1 MSGREDTPR
10 TGEDTPRTGED
21 TPRTDGGARGG
32 GEREPAARAL
42 ERRYRWLLSWYPRAY
57 REANEDELLGVA
69 LARSEAGQRWP
80 ELGEAVNL
88 VASGT
93 GERFAGLLR
102 RHDQRDTAA
111 VLAVVGP
118 ILLAAA
124 AVRALM
130 PPLQELPPNL
140 FRLAHLGASDV
151 APQRMPAVALALA
164 AWWVLVA
171 LTGMLRWRRSVA
183 IGACLGLA
191 GQVALLAFAVSAGD
205 GALMVLWEV
214 VVALVTAASALGSL
228 RGEERPLSWWAVLPL
243 TAAAVILAGWP
254 AVEARAVR
262 YTSVTANSGRI
273 SDSLSG
279 NEGWLSDG
287 LFAVILV
294 LLVAA
299 IVALR
304 PAVRRRAL
312 VLLLPAFVTTAL
324 ACWGFRGWA
333 PSGTP
338 FGPLMLSPLQ
348 WHLLVLVPAIGVAAC
363 FTGLRVYER
372 WLRRRALRPQEQG
385 LYHEHL
391 S

>member
-10 TGEDTPRTGED
+10 PGEDTPRTG
-21 TPRTDGGARGG
+21 GGARRA
-32 GEREPAARAL
+32 GEREPAGRAL

-69 LARSEAGQRWP
+69 LARSEPGQRWP
-80 ELGEAVNL
+80 EVGEAVNL
-88 VASGT
+88 IVSGT

-102 RHDQRDTAA
+102 QHDQRDTAA

-118 ILLAAA
+118 ILLAAT
-124 AVRALM
+124 AVRALVT
-130 PPLQELPPNL
+130 PLQERPPSL
-140 FRLAHLGASDV
+140 FRPANFGLGLV
-151 APQRMPAVALALA
+151 EPQRLPAVALTLT

-171 LTGMLRWRRSVA
+171 LAAMLCWRRIVA

-191 GQVALLAFAVSAGD
+191 GQVALLAFAVSGGD
-205 GALMVLWEV
+205 GALMVLWWEV
-214 VVALVTAASALGSL
+214 AVALVTTASALGSL
-228 RGEERPLSWWAVLPL
+228 RSEERPLSWWAVLPL

-254 AVEARAVR
+254 AVEAWAVR
-262 YTSVTANSGRI
+262 YTPVTATSSRI

-324 ACWGFRGWA
+324 ACWGFRGWG

-338 FGPLMLSPLQ
+338 FGPLMLDPLQ
-348 WHLLVLVPAIGVAAC
+348 WQLLVLVPAIGVAAC

-372 WLRRRALRPQEQG
+372 WLRRRALRLQEQG
-385 LYHEHL
+385 LYREHL